1 MHSPASLPMTL
12 TWESSYAIALELMSS
27 YQDVNIEEVT
37 LQQIYDWVLN
47 LPDFEDDPALCN
59 DEILAS
65 IYQEWYEEIIN
76 D

>member
-1 MHSPASLPMTL
+1 MTL
-12 TWESSYAIALELMSS
+12 TWESSYAIALQLMRSH
-27 YQDVNIEEVT
+27 QNINIEDVT
-37 LQQIYDWVLN
+37 LQQIYEWTLK
-47 LPDFEDDPALCN
+47 LQDFEDDPALCN